1 MKITIFGSGYVGL
14 VTSACF
20 SEVGHEVCCIDIDQ
34 NKVKKLKQ
42 GKIDIY
48 EPELREMVLRNQKK
62 QRLEFTS
69 NLKQA
74 VNFSSLIF
82 ICVGT
87 PESTE
92 GSADLTSVFN
102 VVDSIAK
109 EIKENKV
116 IVIKS
121 TVPPGT
127 GLEIQ
132 SLFEHKLK
140 NKNLS
145 VQIASNPEFLREGRA
160 INDFMEPDRVIIG
173 VEQKSVKNKLL
184 DLYSLLISD
193 DKIIFMDMLSA
204 ELTKYASN
212 AMLATKISFI
222 NEIANISDF
231 LGADIDLVRKG
242 MGNDKRIGFSFM
254 NPGSGYGGS
263 CFPKD
268 VKALISKAQTLG
280 YNPRLLRATDLVNRA
295 QKKII
300 FSKIVKIF
308 GDNLSGLKFAVWGL
322 SFKPETDDIRE
333 SPSIELIKSLNK
345 AGAAV
350 AAYDPKA
357 INQFKQAMPKNQPLL
372 TYMES
377 KDLCVEGADALVVMT
392 EWSEF
397 QISDFSFIKS
407 ALKTPIIFDARNFL
421 EEETLR
427 SLGFRYFGIGRGR
440 NAQ

>member
-34 NKVKKLKQ
+34 IKIKKLKQ
-42 GKIDIY
+42 GKVDIY
-48 EPELREMVLRNQKK
+48 EPGLKEMILRNQKK

-74 VNFSSLIF
+74 ISFSNLIF

-92 GSADLTSVFN
+92 GSADLTSVFS
-102 VVDSIAK
+102 VVNSIVK

-116 IVIKS
+116 VVIKS
-121 TVPPGT
+121 TIPPGT

-145 VQIASNPEFLREGRA
+145 VQIALNPEFLREGRA

-173 VEQKSVKNKLL
+173 SEQKNIKKKLL

-193 DKIIFMDMLSA
+193 NKIIFMDMLSA

-242 MGNDKRIGFSFM
+242 IGSDKRIGFSFI
-254 NPGSGYGGS
+254 NPGPGYGGS

-268 VKALISKAQTLG
+268 
-280 YNPRLLRATDLVNRA
+280 
-295 QKKII
+295 
-300 FSKIVKIF
+300 
-308 GDNLSGLKFAVWGL
+308 LK
-322 SFKPETDDIRE
+322 P
-333 SPSIELIKSLNK
+333 
-345 AGAAV
+345 
-350 AAYDPKA
+350 
-357 INQFKQAMPKNQPLL
+357 
-372 TYMES
+372 
-377 KDLCVEGADALVVMT
+377 
-392 EWSEF
+392 
-397 QISDFSFIKS
+397 
-407 ALKTPIIFDARNFL
+407 
-421 EEETLR
+421 
-427 SLGFRYFGIGRGR
+427 
-440 NAQ
+440 

>member
-34 NKVKKLKQ
+34 IKIKKLKQ
-42 GKIDIY
+42 GNVDIY
-48 EPELREMVLRNQKK
+48 EPGLKEMILRNQKK

-74 VNFSSLIF
+74 ISFSNLIF

-92 GSADLTSVFN
+92 GSADLTSVFS
-102 VVDSIAK
+102 VVNSIAK

-116 IVIKS
+116 VVIKS
-121 TVPPGT
+121 TIPPGT

-145 VQIASNPEFLREGRA
+145 VQIALNPEFLREGRA

-173 VEQKSVKNKLL
+173 SEQKNIKKKLL

-193 DKIIFMDMLSA
+193 NKIIFMDMLSA

-242 MGNDKRIGFSFM
+242 IGSDKRIGFSFI
-254 NPGSGYGGS
+254 NPGPGYGGS

-268 VKALISKAQTLG
+268 VKALISKAQTFD

-295 QKKII
+295 QKTII
-300 FSKIVKIF
+300 FSKVVKIF
-308 GDNLSGLKFAVWGL
+308 GNNLSGLKFAVWGL

-345 AGAAV
+345 AGATV
-350 AAYDPKA
+350 AAYDPRA
-357 INQFKQAMPKNQPLL
+357 INQFKQVIPKNQPLL

-392 EWSEF
+392 EWTEF
-397 QISDFSFIKS
+397 KVSDFSSIKS
-407 ALKTPIIFDARNFL
+407 ALKKPIIFDARNFL
-421 EEETLR
+421 EEGMLR
-427 SLGFRYFGIGRGR
+427 SLGFQYFGIGRGK
-440 NAQ
+440 NAR